1 MHVLIDYQLGN
12 LASIKQSFQ
21 KAGIALVLSSDAETI
36 MQADSLILPGVGA
49 FGSAMASLESKG
61 LIEAITLYAKQGKP
75 LLGICL
81 GMQLLFES
89 SEEFGFHKGLGLLK
103 GRVLAIPKDVTVP
116 HMGWNRLMF
125 SKPSHPIL
133 QYSDDDDDV
142 YFVHSYY
149 VDGDAKDMIAF
160 TEYGQSIPAIVGN
173 GNIIAMQFHPEKS
186 GAAGARLIRSY
197 KEMMRL

>member
-21 KAGIALVLSSDAETI
+21 KAGIDLVLSDDAETI
-36 MQADSLILPGVGA
+36 MQAESLILPGVGA
-49 FGSAMASLESKG
+49 FGSAMAMLESKG
-61 LIEAITLYAKQGKP
+61 LVEAITLYAKQNRP

-81 GMQLLFES
+81 GMQLLYES
-89 SEEFGFHKGLGLLK
+89 SIEFGMTKGLGLLK
-103 GRVLAIPKDVTVP
+103 GHVKAIPKSVTVP
-116 HMGWNRLMF
+116 HMGWNRLKF
-125 SKPSHPIL
+125 AKPSHPIVK
-133 QYSDDDDDV
+133 YSDNDDDV

-149 VDGDAKDMIAF
+149 VDGNENDIIAY
-160 TEYGQSIPAIVGN
+160 TNYGLKIPAIVGKDN
-173 GNIIAMQFHPEKS
+173 LIAMQFHPEKS

>member
-12 LASIKQSFQ
+12 LASIKQSFL
-21 KAGIALVLSSDAETI
+21 KVGIELVLSSDAETI

-61 LIEAITLYAKQGKP
+61 LTEAITLYAKQGKP

-89 SEEFGFHKGLGLLK
+89 SEEFGFNKGLGLLK
-103 GRVLAIPKDVTVP
+103 GHVKAIPKDVTVP

-125 SKPSHPIL
+125 SQLAHPIL
-133 QYSDDDDDV
+133 KYSDRDDDV

-149 VDGDAKDMIAF
+149 VDGEKKDMIAY
-160 TEYGQSIPAIVGN
+160 TEYGQSIPAIVGS

-197 KEMMRL
+197 KEMMGL